1 MYMAYNIEVA
11 HRFFKELQK
20 DPHYQNKA
28 CLIVSKQHHYQSS
41 ELINAIGKEKEN
53 IRNFKDPQSD
63 LNIAIVVDKLTTG
76 FNMENLERI
85 YLDQQITAPHNFFQK
100 ISRVNRKYSEKD
112 QGFVVDLV
120 GNEETYQKEELYQ
133 KLFNHQQINQK
144 PFFDEALNYCA
155 KKSEEERKEFFSET
169 KSLRLTLSS
178 QWYTAGKEK
187 IEKEKNLEFVN
198 WCFRLGCYFN
208 FDFPDEPIV
217 EDDKKNRTVEA
228 GKIEEAS

>member
-11 HRFFKELQK
+11 HRLFKELQK
-20 DPHYQNKA
+20 DPHYQNKPS
-28 CLIVSKQHHYQSS
+28 LIVSKQHHYQSS

-120 GNEETYQKEELYQ
+120 GNEETYQKVLIEY
-133 KLFNHQQINQK
+133 
-144 PFFDEALNYCA
+144 FDD
-155 KKSEEERKEFFSET
+155 KSSGEYGS
-169 KSLRLTLSS
+169 
-178 QWYTAGKEK
+178 GK
-187 IEKEKNLEFVN
+187 IEKL
-198 WCFRLGCYFN
+198 
-208 FDFPDEPIV
+208 
-217 EDDKKNRTVEA
+217 
-228 GKIEEAS
+228 